1 MKPILFIPKGLPA
14 SGKSTWA
21 QAKVKS
27 SKDVYIVSR
36 DSIREMLVSD
46 YSDFPFGHS
55 KLEKLITE
63 AVILMVSKLIS
74 CGYSVI
80 LDETNLN
87 QKRLDK
93 LITNVEL
100 TIPYND
106 FSIEVVDFRDVDLEE
121 CIERDKNRTPSVGEN
136 VIRGMYK
143 KYLYHE

>member
-63 AVILMVSKLIS
+63 AIILMVSKLIS

-106 FSIEVVDFRDVDLEE
+106 FSIEVVNFRDVDLEE
-121 CIERDKNRTPSVGEN
+121 CIERDKNRTSSVGEN